1 MDEIERRIESDP
13 EPAIFRF
20 YINFQ
25 FSKFGPY
32 IVIVWWFC
40 MILAGVF
47 YGFDVLNL
55 TVFSFSAP
63 SGTDG
68 YTADQKMKQEFKSI
82 SDSRQLLIY
91 YKCDQCGNSTGHNY
105 PPIQWTPYQNYTPKH
120 DATYL
125 GWTLNN
131 MTIELKSWASSRG
144 GIFQG
149 YSDFYAT
156 YFHYGLTK
164 LGTPENRILAGLAYE
179 IFISSKNNSAIGIL
193 TYDNTYDQTVKN
205 NFIDDLN
212 DECKYIAKKY
222 GNNKI
227 SMSMTGESALIK
239 AMNAESRKDVTK
251 KDTLTIPIALCVLA
265 LIIRSWRLMFI
276 PLLTFG
282 TSICTSFAIMR
293 PFAEYVLDVNPFC
306 PSIMMSVT
314 IAMSIDYS
322 LFLLSR
328 YREEVER
335 NIVIAKCF
343 FSTLFYILWL
353 LQSSSYVTKV
363 HKHK

>member
-1 MDEIERRIESDP
+1 MSVLREEDIQSFAFQISTVDEFQPKPFLSISPNMDEIERRIESDP

-125 GWTLNN
+125 GW
-131 MTIELKSWASSRG
+131 
-144 GIFQG
+144 
-149 YSDFYAT
+149 
-156 YFHYGLTK
+156 
-164 LGTPENRILAGLAYE
+164 
-179 IFISSKNNSAIGIL
+179 
-193 TYDNTYDQTVKN
+193 
-205 NFIDDLN
+205 
-212 DECKYIAKKY
+212 
-222 GNNKI
+222 
-227 SMSMTGESALIK
+227 
-239 AMNAESRKDVTK
+239 
-251 KDTLTIPIALCVLA
+251 
-265 LIIRSWRLMFI
+265 
-276 PLLTFG
+276 
-282 TSICTSFAIMR
+282 
-293 PFAEYVLDVNPFC
+293 
-306 PSIMMSVT
+306 
-314 IAMSIDYS
+314 
-322 LFLLSR
+322 
-328 YREEVER
+328 
-335 NIVIAKCF
+335 
-343 FSTLFYILWL
+343 
-353 LQSSSYVTKV
+353 
-363 HKHK
+363 